1 LFVFFNLKH
10 LMPGPPF
17 LFGAGLALAAIC
29 VTWLIPSNYKAPSIL
44 LTSSSTHHHRSN
56 KDNTVVKIGNSSH
69 TYNRTSSSSSLA
81 PNSSGCNNGVG
92 INSDLLD
99 PIISAAMQVGHVKE
113 LECLLD
119 DSEANAL
126 LLSASSSTNSL
137 NSMVN
142 INNSTANNNNNNNNN
157 LTTAGSVAST
167 SGAYLSSNN
176 YASQHYNNPH
186 PYQHNHHQ
194 YQQQQQQQLLLNQD
208 SAQFVSGNFFSYWH
222 LFMLFYRYFLNFCCC
237 FCLNIRR
244 LSNKCVKQK

>member
-1 LFVFFNLKH
+1 
-10 LMPGPPF
+10 MPGPPF

-44 LTSSSTHHHRSN
+44 LTSSSTHHRAG
-56 KDNTVVKIGNSSH
+56 KENTVVKIANSSH

-99 PIISAAMQVGHVKE
+99 PIISAAMQVGHAKE

-137 NSMVN
+137 TSMA
-142 INNSTANNNNNNNNN
+142 NNSGTNSGPII
-157 LTTAGSVAST
+157 GSAPNT
-167 SGAYLSSNN
+167 SSAYLSGQN
-176 YASQHYNNPH
+176 YSSQHYNPH
-186 PYQHNHHQ
+186 YH
-194 YQQQQQQQLLLNQD
+194 QQQLNQD
-208 SAQFVSGNFFSYWH
+208 NSSSAPHYTSSAFVEGTV
-222 LFMLFYRYFLNFCCC
+222 LN
-237 FCLNIRR
+237 LYI
-244 LSNKCVKQK
+244 